1 MSRILVMGALHHDV
15 VVDAPRLP
23 RLDETLVGH
32 AVDYRFGGK
41 GGNQAVAAARLG
53 AEVAMIGRV
62 GQDAAG
68 AAMLAELDRAG
79 VERSGVQEVA
89 GASGMSVAITD
100 ATGGYGAVIVSAAN
114 LLNDGRDALPERFG
128 ICLMQNEVPEAA
140 NLALA
145 ARLPGDVRLILNA
158 APARPIDPALLAR
171 CGLLVVNRVEAA
183 DMARMDDPADASCAL
198 AAAGPCGGDRH
209 AGGGGSSA
217 VRGWRGGP
225 LARASGR
232 GGDYPWRGRH
242 VSGRA
247 GGGAGGGRDIDPCC
261 PFRSGRCSACGL
273 APGGTAGRDRRGT
286 GPPVHRMTGR

>member
-100 ATGGYGAVIVSAAN
+100 ASGGYGAVIVSAAN

-198 AAAGPCGGDRH
+198 AGLGPAAVIVTLGAEGLLLCEGGEVAHLPAHLVEVVTTHGAGDMFLGGLAAALAAGETLTH
-209 AGGGGSSA
+209 AARFGQAAAALA
-217 VRGWRGGP
+217 VSRP
-225 LARASGR
+225 VAQ
-232 GGDYPWRGRH
+232 
-242 VSGRA
+242 RA
-247 GGGAGGGRDIDPCC
+247 GIGAE
-261 PFRSGRCSACGL
+261 L
-273 APGGTAGRDRRGT
+273 VRRFMG
-286 GPPVHRMTGR
+286 